1 MQAAPVAHR
10 TARRGRSGGRSDT
23 STERCRKSPSGARP
37 CSSDGCRLEQ
47 RFESVRRSRSM
58 PCAGCCSSQR
68 ISNSKDSDAKD
79 SLSACCPAQ
88 LQSSEATPMHSP
100 GNCSGTSTSSTIT
113 VLSQATTLNSP
124 PVMSSLPTDAEEFF
138 EGGVELSP
146 MKVDS
151 SEDLLRLTTQPLSML
166 DSDEALQQFWPL
178 VDRDLPKAL
187 FLDYDGTLREFET
200 RPELAVP
207 TDELLSLLAAL
218 NDRPDIRSHIISG
231 RDSSFLETHFGS
243 LNSFTLI
250 AEHGYHISP
259 PTDGNCQ
266 RKWELWEHFG
276 GDAKNFAVHR
286 NWKATLRE
294 AMSSIVADNPG
305 SSIEEKQSSLVW
317 HYRELVEKDTE
328 ASVQQAWARLSQL
341 CAREHLKD
349 VNISI
354 GNKYLEASYRTVRKG
369 LVMRRL
375 CEEKALFGEPFA
387 AVLAAGDDVS
397 DETMFEAAP
406 PDYLTIKVGDGQ
418 TLASFRAGTPHEL
431 REFLSRF

>member
-1 MQAAPVAHR
+1 
-10 TARRGRSGGRSDT
+10 
-23 STERCRKSPSGARP
+23 
-37 CSSDGCRLEQ
+37 
-47 RFESVRRSRSM
+47 
-58 PCAGCCSSQR
+58 
-68 ISNSKDSDAKD
+68 
-79 SLSACCPAQ
+79 
-88 LQSSEATPMHSP
+88 MHST
-100 GNCSGTSTSSTIT
+100 GYCSGTSTSSTIT
-113 VLSQATTLNSP
+113 VLSQATTPNSP
-124 PVMSSLPTDAEEFF
+124 PVVSSLPTDLACEEFL

-151 SEDLLRLTTQPLSML
+151 SEDLLRLTTQPLSSL
-166 DSDEALQQFWPL
+166 NSDALQQFWP
-178 VDRDLPKAL
+178 VDRESPKAL

-207 TDELLSLLAAL
+207 TDELMNLLQAL
-218 NDRPDIRSHIISG
+218 NKRPDIRSHIISG
-231 RDSSFLETHFGS
+231 RDSSFLETYFGS
-243 LNSFTLI
+243 LSSFTLI

-259 PTDGNCQ
+259 PTDGNGQ

-294 AMSSIVADNPG
+294 AVSNIVAENLG
-305 SSIEEKQSSLVW
+305 SSLEEKQSSLVW
-317 HYRELVEKDTE
+317 HYREMVDQDTE
-328 ASVQQAWARLSQL
+328 ASVQQAWAQLSKL
-341 CAREHLKD
+341 CEREQLKD
-349 VNISI
+349 VNISR

-406 PDYLTIKVGDGQ
+406 PDFLTIKVGEGQ
-418 TLASFRAGTPHEL
+418 TLASFRADTPQQL
-431 REFLSRF
+431 RNFLSDLLTCS